1 MNLAHT
7 YVRRARDGAGF
18 VLGAEVFASDI
29 SRFVGERL
37 NLDIDGEIVT
47 LMRGEIRSPRHGAAI
62 TVYTLPGEQ
71 PGPDVIVAAWLE
83 FISRAQVTR

>member
-1 MNLAHT
+1 MNLAHA
-7 YVRRARDGAGF
+7 YSRRARDGVGF
-18 VLGAEVFASDI
+18 VLGAEVFASDL
-29 SRFVGERL
+29 RGMVGPRL
-37 NLDIDGEIVT
+37 NLDIDGTIVT

-83 FISRAQVTR
+83 FISRGQVTR